1 MPGLVPD
8 ACDVA
13 LLRRITEDEA
23 VLPAVLHQPLLLRR
37 VLLFLVQDLIA
48 GGYNVQSQAGLV
60 LAGAG
65 LGHPPGGLRLHP
77 VLRHTGG
84 PDPRHLVPVQ
94 PGLSGLCP
102 VSGADDGVQARL
114 PAVGEHVIQIII
126 DPFVHLESI
135 G

>member
-1 MPGLVPD
+1 MSRARPVWCSLVPGL
-8 ACDVA
+8 ATHRA
-13 LLRRITEDEA
+13 ASASTR
-23 VLPAVLHQPLLLRR
+23 
-37 VLLFLVQDLIA
+37 
-48 GGYNVQSQAGLV
+48 SS
-60 LAGAG
+60 
-65 LGHPPGGLRLHP
+65 
-77 VLRHTGG
+77 G

-94 PGLSGLCP
+94 PGLGGLRP

>member
-1 MPGLVPD
+1 MSSW
-8 ACDVA
+8 
-13 LLRRITEDEA
+13 
-23 VLPAVLHQPLLLRR
+23 
-37 VLLFLVQDLIA
+37 FLVQDLIA

-65 LGHPPGGLRLHP
+65 LGHPPAASASTRSSGTPEARTRATLFRYSRVWGGLR
-77 VLRHTGG
+77 
-84 PDPRHLVPVQ
+84 
-94 PGLSGLCP
+94 P